1 MFSANREIR
10 FGDCDPSGIAY
21 FPSYLNI
28 LNGVVEEFWGVVGFP
43 WHELIV
49 ARKIGTPTVHLDCDF
64 SRPSVFGDLLTFDLC
79 VRQLGRASLCFAHV
93 VSGADGRRAKP
104 LSRHRPQAIAPFLG
118 RMTSATRWRS
128 TCAPRTR
135 SHFPNLIYLRDR
147 HELSEAAVCT
157 RRFGP
162 CIRENSLREDFTD
175 RSRHVISPN
184 KPNRQLQDEAG
195 SPAQPIS
202 RSVTIPHLR
211 RYAGLAQGDLPDL
224 AVLG

>member
-21 FPSYLNI
+21 FPSCLNI

-93 VSGADGRRAKP
+93 VSGADGIRWKARQTVVATSTASHRAIP
-104 LSRHRPQAIAPFLG
+104 WPDDIRNALEEHVRAEDAI
-118 RMTSATRWRS
+118 S
-128 TCAPRTR
+128 
-135 SHFPNLIYLRDR
+135 
-147 HELSEAAVCT
+147 LSE
-157 RRFGP
+157 
-162 CIRENSLREDFTD
+162 
-175 RSRHVISPN
+175 
-184 KPNRQLQDEAG
+184 
-195 SPAQPIS
+195 
-202 RSVTIPHLR
+202 
-211 RYAGLAQGDLPDL
+211 PDL
-224 AVLG
+224 SARPS

>member
-93 VSGADGRRAKP
+93 VSGADGIRWKARQTVVATSTASHRSIPWPDDIRNALEKHLRAEDAIP
-104 LSRHRPQAIAPFLG
+104 LS
-118 RMTSATRWRS
+118 
-128 TCAPRTR
+128 
-135 SHFPNLIYLRDR
+135 
-147 HELSEAAVCT
+147 E
-157 RRFGP
+157 
-162 CIRENSLREDFTD
+162 
-175 RSRHVISPN
+175 
-184 KPNRQLQDEAG
+184 
-195 SPAQPIS
+195 
-202 RSVTIPHLR
+202 
-211 RYAGLAQGDLPDL
+211 PDL
-224 AVLG
+224 SARPS